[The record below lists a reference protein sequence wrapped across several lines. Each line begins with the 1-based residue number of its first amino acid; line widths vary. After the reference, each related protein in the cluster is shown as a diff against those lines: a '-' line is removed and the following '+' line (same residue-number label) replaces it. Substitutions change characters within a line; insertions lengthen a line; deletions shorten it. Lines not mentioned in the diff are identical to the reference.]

1 MLSKFSSLLV
11 DNSDSYGIKD
21 SVATHL
27 FGDTMNCIYC
37 KNCVGIERY
46 EFLIETNRNIVCKE
60 CSAEKKAVGFMD
72 WGHKTAPSL
81 VMVPSNAKETIRILD
96 RANRRAR

>member
-1 MLSKFSSLLV
+1 
-11 DNSDSYGIKD
+11 
-21 SVATHL
+21 
-27 FGDTMNCIYC
+27 MNCLYC

-46 EFLIETNRNIVCKE
+46 EFLIETNRNIICKE

-81 VMVPSNAKETIRILD
+81 VMVPNNAKETIRILD